1 VASGFVVLQFL
12 DGFGLF
18 FTEAAL
24 IGLAA
29 VSASSTAVVRE
40 CFDTFAVLMM

>member
-12 DGFGLF
+12 DGFGYLSSLLM
-18 FTEAAL
+18 AL

-29 VSASSTAVVRE
+29 VSASSTGGCAK
-40 CFDTFAVLMM
+40 CFDTFA